1 MRFPKFAILFN
12 IALFGLA
19 TGNLTAN
26 ATPQYFSN
34 VAQTSTHDLTL
45 LQRESDTVIKG
56 NGVEFVVPAGF
67 KGGSPSD
74 DQVRQITT
82 EAVKIA
88 PSMAPFVKILDSNP
102 SILRAL
108 AISTGSNPEVIMIS
122 RLPLPGKV
130 SIVELEA
137 MMAKAFPALLPPEFK
152 LTEHKVDTVGSR
164 QVARLL
170 VTADIQGIKLQE
182 LVGLF
187 VEGNEVFQVTYA
199 YSEADSKQ
207 ANRTFKQVV
216 NSFKAT
222 ADTATE
228 KS

>member
-1 MRFPKFAILFN
+1 
-12 IALFGLA
+12 
-19 TGNLTAN
+19 
-26 ATPQYFSN
+26 
-34 VAQTSTHDLTL
+34 
-45 LQRESDTVIKG
+45 
-56 NGVEFVVPAGF
+56 
-67 KGGSPSD
+67 
-74 DQVRQITT
+74 
-82 EAVKIA
+82 
-88 PSMAPFVKILDSNP
+88 
-102 SILRAL
+102 
-108 AISTGSNPEVIMIS
+108 
-122 RLPLPGKV
+122 
-130 SIVELEA
+130 
-137 MMAKAFPALLPPEFK
+137 MMAKAFPSLLPPEFK

>member
-1 MRFPKFAILFN
+1 MRLPKFAILFN

-19 TGNLTAN
+19 TSNLTAN
-26 ATPQYFSN
+26 ATPQSFAN
-34 VAQTSTHDLTL
+34 VDQTSNHNLTL
-45 LQRESDTVIKG
+45 LQRESDTIIKG

-74 DQVRQITT
+74 AQVRQITR

-88 PSMAPFVKILDSNP
+88 PSMAPFVKILDSDP

-108 AISTGSNPEVIMIS
+108 AISTGSNPEVIIIS

-130 SIVELEA
+130 SIVEIEA
-137 MMAKAFPALLPPEFK
+137 MMAKAFPSLLPPEFK

-164 QVARLL
+164 QIARLL
-170 VTADIQGIKLQE
+170 VTADIQGVKAQE

-199 YSEADSKQ
+199 YAAADSKQ
-207 ANRTFKQVV
+207 ANRNFNQVV

-222 ADTATE
+222 ADNASE